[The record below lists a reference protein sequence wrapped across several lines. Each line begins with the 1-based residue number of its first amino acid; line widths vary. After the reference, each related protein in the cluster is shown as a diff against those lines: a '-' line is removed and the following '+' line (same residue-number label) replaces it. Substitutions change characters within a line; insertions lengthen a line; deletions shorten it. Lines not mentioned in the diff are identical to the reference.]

1 MKYVPLLTARR
12 AFTQTCMRST
22 VVVKN
27 ARRVSFC
34 SVAHFVITAILLA
47 LRGIMK
53 REEMGKKL
61 GYATVSETL

>member
-53 REEMGKKL
+53 REMGRKL